1 MYTDNSALR
10 YWRRAQNLSPR
21 QIRWL
26 AYMGMFDME
35 ITHIAGVK
43 NTAAD
48 ALSRI
53 AYPLLA
59 QPDEWLSAYRADAR
73 IRAHYFDAAGEL
85 TDPYR
90 YHHGRLWVDDRIL
103 VPARTYTR

>member
-1 MYTDNSALR
+1 
-10 YWRRAQNLSPR
+10 
-21 QIRWL
+21 
-26 AYMGMFDME
+26 MGMFDME

-43 NTAAD
+43 NTFAD

-59 QPDEWLSAYRADAR
+59 KPDEWLAAYRADVR
-73 IRAHYFDAAGEL
+73 TRAHYVEATGPL

-90 YHHGRLWVDDRIL
+90 YNRGRLWVDERIF
-103 VPARTYTR
+103 VR